1 MRKTYGLKGY
11 SDSCPMYLAT
21 IGGWRLCLQ
30 STSFTANLPTPY
42 IPSPHFC
49 EDIFVEGNHKS
60 LKFLAIKRK
69 GIPGDDPL
77 FGVHT
82 PCTLMP
88 EKAGQT
94 HHDEYLAHSPSSNW

>member
-82 PCTLMP
+82 PCTIMP

-94 HHDEYLAHSPSSNW
+94 HHDEYLAHSPS